1 LLAKRYTQG
10 VLRIREQVRFYGCD
24 FAGECIFSSFL
35 GYRRFTGLHDENRI
49 AVQGVGEAVSGV
61 GIVSGVEVMAA
72 INCPVLIAFRLL
84 SLHLRARLS

>member
-1 LLAKRYTQG
+1 MLAKRYTQG
-10 VLRIREQVRFYGCD
+10 VLRIREQARFYGCD

-35 GYRRFTGLHDENRI
+35 GSRRFTGVHYENRI
-49 AVQGVGEAVSGV
+49 AVQGVVRAVSGV